1 MPAAAGII
9 AGSSAGAA
17 LCFAPACFWSC
28 GGRGTRGHGLLFG
41 RLSFGAVAALFVAIS
56 VCGCGPQRSY
66 VTEQRLEAGLVVS
79 LDGVGG
85 YNWGPQWLRAGL
97 DEAGVAS
104 ALVIYDWSKGP
115 KGLWVADLMDEARN
129 RAAAKELARMV
140 ETYVAAMPNRP
151 VTLIGHSGGTAVVVW
166 ALEDLSEKCKVERA
180 ILMAPALA
188 PDYDL
193 SRALRAVRRRLY
205 VMYSYAD
212 VGLMAAGTAVFG
224 TMDRQHSVS
233 AGLVGFRVPADLA
246 LAEKA
251 EYLKVRQIP
260 WTINLVKS
268 GHLGGHMGWTTTRF
282 AREFIA
288 PILTGK
294 TDPGEPLVA
303 AATASTP
310 PDAAEPNG
318 LVPAA
323 GSPGRP
329 PPPPRVPAGGQPPP
343 PATANTGGS
352 E

>member
-1 MPAAAGII
+1 
-9 AGSSAGAA
+9 
-17 LCFAPACFWSC
+17 
-28 GGRGTRGHGLLFG
+28 
-41 RLSFGAVAALFVAIS
+41 
-56 VCGCGPQRSY
+56 

-79 LDGVGG
+79 LDGIGG

-97 DEAGVAS
+97 DEAGVAG
-104 ALVIYDWSKGP
+104 AIVIYDWSKGP
-115 KGLWVADLMDEARN
+115 KGMWVADLMDEARN
-129 RAAAKELARMV
+129 RAAAKELAQMV
-140 ETYVAAMPNRP
+140 ETYIAAMPNRP

-233 AGLVGFRVPADLA
+233 AGLVGFRVPADLT
-246 LAEKA
+246 LAGKT

-282 AREFIA
+282 AREFLA

-294 TDPGEPLVA
+294 TDPGEPLVV
-303 AATASTP
+303 AATA
-310 PDAAEPNG
+310 PDEGAPNG

-329 PPPPRVPAGGQPPP
+329 PPAAPRVPSGNQPPP